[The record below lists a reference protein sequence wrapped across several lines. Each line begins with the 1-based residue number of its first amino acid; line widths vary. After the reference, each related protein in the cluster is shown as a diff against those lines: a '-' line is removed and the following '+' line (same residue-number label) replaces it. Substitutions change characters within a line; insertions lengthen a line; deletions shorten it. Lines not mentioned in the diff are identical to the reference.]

1 MKEWYARVRARDGEG
16 GEGGVGEGRG
26 WEGMDG
32 GERGGREGRIGEG
45 RGWEESEW
53 RVMLV

>member
-1 MKEWYARVRARDGEG
+1 
-16 GEGGVGEGRG
+16 
-26 WEGMDG
+26 MDG

-45 RGWEESEW
+45 RGWEESEG